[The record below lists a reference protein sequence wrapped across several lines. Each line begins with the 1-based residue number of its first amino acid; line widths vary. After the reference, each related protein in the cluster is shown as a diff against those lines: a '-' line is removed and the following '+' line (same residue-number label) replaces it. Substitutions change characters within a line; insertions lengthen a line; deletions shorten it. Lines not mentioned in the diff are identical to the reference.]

1 MNRQWRG
8 TCFFICSAL
17 SFLLLLMFCLSEHES
32 SSTAQSAA
40 VKGMRTGVGW
50 LATLENKTKT
60 AYSRIK
66 QYSWILPEHKW
77 REIWILIQSTV
88 YFSAI
93 SWQWFDVRKHYN
105 SMVFEFLHH
114 LPDLKC
120 LLSQIPL
127 QRMCLEKTQ
136 FTQAQIFESMVSQS
150 VILNIQLHQYNE
162 LVLLL
167 L

>member
-1 MNRQWRG
+1 
-8 TCFFICSAL
+8 
-17 SFLLLLMFCLSEHES
+17 
-32 SSTAQSAA
+32 
-40 VKGMRTGVGW
+40 
-50 LATLENKTKT
+50 
-60 AYSRIK
+60 
-66 QYSWILPEHKW
+66 
-77 REIWILIQSTV
+77 
-88 YFSAI
+88 
-93 SWQWFDVRKHYN
+93 
-105 SMVFEFLHH
+105 MVFESLLHS
-114 LPDLKC
+114 PELKC